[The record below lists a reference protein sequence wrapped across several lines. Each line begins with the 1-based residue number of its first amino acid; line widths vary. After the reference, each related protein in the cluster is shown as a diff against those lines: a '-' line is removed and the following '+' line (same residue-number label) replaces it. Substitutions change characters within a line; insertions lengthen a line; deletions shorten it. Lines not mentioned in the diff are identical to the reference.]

1 MREADLWS
9 TLNELLEDGVVDI
22 VGDALSPPTAERKEE
37 VAELVSHPM
46 PESLQTLLAA
56 AHGACVGSI
65 NLFTLDELED
75 VHHAQEYMFTYLP
88 SVIYF
93 ASDGGDG
100 FFFIDPDN
108 SLGQGAEAIFWVYR
122 GSAVPNESVFCS
134 RNLDAFL
141 TALAQDEQVWNGPSL
156 EQAAISRMLAALDA
170 RQDRWT
176 GAPGARLGDVLD
188 IADREGLR
196 APKCLEKLLR
206 KSNGLIFAEAGVTVW
221 ATSAI
226 KRVEATFSDGYQPL
240 ALLIGEDK
248 AGNTVAI
255 THRDHPAHVPAGWLC
270 LEGHVV
276 RLVSGRPLEEAVTLG
291 RLADVVVKWL
301 E

>member
-1 MREADLWS
+1 MRETDLWAM
-9 TLNELLEDGVVDI
+9 LNELLEDGVIDI
-22 VGDALSPPTAERKEE
+22 VGDALSPPTAERKAE
-37 VAELVSHPM
+37 VAELVPRPM

-75 VHHAQEYMFTYLP
+75 VHHAQDYLFTYLP

-100 FFFIDPDN
+100 FFFMDPDDG
-108 SLGQGAEAIFWVYR
+108 LGQGTEAIFWVYR
-122 GSAVPNESVFCS
+122 GSAVPNESVFYG
-134 RNLDAFL
+134 RDLGAFL
-141 TALAQDEQVWNGPSL
+141 ISLAQDEEVWDASSL

-170 RQDRWT
+170 RQDRWSD
-176 GAPGARLGDVLD
+176 APGARLGDVLD

-206 KSNGLIFAEAGVTVW
+206 KSNGLVFPGTGVTVW
-221 ATSAI
+221 ATSTI

-240 ALLIGEDK
+240 ALLMGEDK

-255 THRDHPAHVPAGWLC
+255 THRDHPSHVPAGW
-270 LEGHVV
+270 
-276 RLVSGRPLEEAVTLG
+276 PLP
-291 RLADVVVKWL
+291 
-301 E
+301 